1 MSKKRLYE
9 IAKELGKESKEVV
22 ARAKE
27 LGIEVKSHA
36 SSVESEVAA
45 RITASFSQVAAPKKE
60 TNQKTAHSLAKEQQP
75 AQVVAEEVTMADKVV
90 PKAAEQAQKSA
101 VATKASSVKPKSRNF
116 KQSDEIDSEKIER
129 ETNKMAINKIEK
141 RTISIMS
148 EARKIEMT
156 VGIAMNNATI
166 AIIAAKI
173 IGIKGK
179 TVQMVLQIKIAL
191 NRIKGHAL
199 ISRRVQQL

>member
-1 MSKKRLYE
+1 
-9 IAKELGKESKEVV
+9 
-22 ARAKE
+22 
-27 LGIEVKSHA
+27 
-36 SSVESEVAA
+36 
-45 RITASFSQVAAPKKE
+45 
-60 TNQKTAHSLAKEQQP
+60 
-75 AQVVAEEVTMADKVV
+75 
-90 PKAAEQAQKSA
+90 
-101 VATKASSVKPKSRNF
+101 
-116 KQSDEIDSEKIER
+116 
-129 ETNKMAINKIEK
+129 
-141 RTISIMS
+141 MS

>member
-1 MSKKRLYE
+1 MSKVRLYE

-45 RITASFSQVAAPKKE
+45 RITASFSPVTAPKKE

-90 PKAAEQAQKSA
+90 PRAAEQAQKSA

-116 KQSDEIDSEKIER
+116 KAER
-129 ETNKMAINKIEK
+129 EAKAKEQAERRNRQRENQARNQQNGDKQNREK
-141 RTISIMS
+141 FW
-148 EARKIEMT
+148 
-156 VGIAMNNATI
+156 
-166 AIIAAKI
+166 
-173 IGIKGK
+173 
-179 TVQMVLQIKIAL
+179 L
-191 NRIKGHAL
+191 
-199 ISRRVQQL
+199 